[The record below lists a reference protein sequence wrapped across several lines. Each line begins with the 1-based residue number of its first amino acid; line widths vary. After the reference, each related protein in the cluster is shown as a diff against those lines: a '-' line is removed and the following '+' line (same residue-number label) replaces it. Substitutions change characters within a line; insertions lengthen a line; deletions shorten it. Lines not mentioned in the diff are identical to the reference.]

1 MSKIFDSMSRAGGE
15 AAKIA
20 LPLIEDAAQAE
31 ENLAPEKGERPSE
44 LDAPY
49 RPEASTPAKASNEA
63 PAATTEETFDPSRSV
78 RRIRLQLAQ
87 GAPLLP
93 FDGVDPQSAEQYRI
107 IRTKITRHPL
117 DPQIIGVSSPGSGD
131 GKTTSAINLS
141 GALALKREERVL
153 LIDGD
158 FRRSSCTKILRLPPS
173 APGIANVL
181 ARECDLEDAMVRI
194 EQFPNLFVLPAGKVP
209 LNPSELLDSDVCLQ
223 LFRYLRGFFRY
234 IVVDT
239 PPIASVADYE
249 LLQAMCD
256 GMVLIVRPD
265 HTARAA
271 CAQAIET
278 IPSEKF
284 LGAVVNF
291 AKDWFLAKSLGY
303 YYSYYYTSES

>member
-15 AAKIA
+15 AANIA
-20 LPLIEDAAQAE
+20 LPLIEQA
-31 ENLAPEKGERPSE
+31 GETNKE
-44 LDAPY
+44 LTDESGT
-49 RPEASTPAKASNEA
+49 EAKEA
-63 PAATTEETFDPSRSV
+63 PVEGAGAFQVPPGEGAEGGFDPTRSV

-117 DPQIIGVSSPGSGD
+117 EPEVIGVSSPGSGD
-131 GKTTSAINLS
+131 GKTTSAVNLS
-141 GALALKREERVL
+141 GALALKRDERVL

-209 LNPSELLDSDVCLQ
+209 LNPSELLDSSVCQQ
-223 LFRYLRGFFRY
+223 LFQYLRKFFRY

-249 LLQAMCD
+249 LLQAVCD

-265 HTARAA
+265 HTSRSS
-271 CAQAIET
+271 CAQAVDI
-278 IPSEKF
+278 IPPEKF
-284 LGAVVNF
+284 LGAVINC
-291 AKDWFLAKSLGY
+291 AEEWFLAKSLGY